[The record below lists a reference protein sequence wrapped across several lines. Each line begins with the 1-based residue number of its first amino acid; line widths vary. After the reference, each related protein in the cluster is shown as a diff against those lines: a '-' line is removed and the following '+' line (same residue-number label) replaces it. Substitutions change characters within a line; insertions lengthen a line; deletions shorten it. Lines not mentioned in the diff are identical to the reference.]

1 MQLNGIVHTMAAS
14 EPPEPPPRNPDK
26 INASLKQFTESVGF
40 HLIMYS
46 LGRCFNRNFDHS
58 TFQKGTKSLDN
69 SGDSKLVINNNNV
82 NNNNNH
88 NNKMVKQTI
97 SLDTTQHHSSI
108 SAAGTTALSYNPLTA
123 LKKSENA
130 AINPNPN
137 TLAAAAAAAGVGADN
152 EASLL
157 IGNDSNHHITK
168 TKELFEMLNGNGSN
182 KSQNDLQPLTTITAP
197 AAATAATV
205 ITNNKS
211 INLNNCNN
219 NVIESCQLMKQNME
233 TNDNNKMVDSSFKE
247 KRDESDKLSSNPDAI
262 ELGEYLR
269 AFPFNM
275 PNYQL

>member
-1 MQLNGIVHTMAAS
+1 MQLNGIGHTMAAS

-46 LGRCFNRNFDHS
+46 LSGCFNHTFNHFL
-58 TFQKGTKSLDN
+58 FQKGTKSLDN

-82 NNNNNH
+82 NNNNN
-88 NNKMVKQTI
+88 NNKMIKQTI

-108 SAAGTTALSYNPLTA
+108 SSGTVGTTGTTALTYNPITI
-123 LKKSENA
+123 LKKCDIA

-137 TLAAAAAAAGVGADN
+137 APAAAGADN

-157 IGNDSNHHITK
+157 IANDSNHVNK
-168 TKELFEMLNGNGSN
+168 TKELLEMLNGNGSH
-182 KSQNDLQPLTTITAP
+182 KSQSDLQPLTTIATTAT
-197 AAATAATV
+197 AAAAATV

-233 TNDNNKMVDSSFKE
+233 TNDNKIVDSSFKE

-262 ELGEYLR
+262 ELGEFLR
-269 AFPFNM
+269 VFHLKCLM
-275 PNYQL
+275 CVRVMI